1 VAVISGP
8 TGARGSAHSHL
19 PGHLVSGLRQPE
31 LEVNFSPDLN
41 NFSPDL
47 NDQNASD
54 FDPFAPLF
62 LLTYNAQ
69 EVPFRI

>member
-1 VAVISGP
+1 MAVISGP

-41 NFSPDL
+41 
-47 NDQNASD
+47 DQNASD